1 MRLVKIYDTTLR
13 DGTQAEY
20 FNLSL
25 ADKIRIARKLSEL
38 GFHYIEGGWPGSN
51 PKDEEFFEEIRNY
64 NLGRTRVAAFGSTHH
79 KDRPPASD
87 PVFQELLISRAPVV
101 TIFGK
106 SSVFQVKEVLRTTL
120 ERNLEL
126 ISDSLAYLKPKV
138 EELFY
143 DAEHFFDGFKEDR
156 DYALKTLEA
165 AVAGGARCLILCDT
179 NGGTLT
185 TELVKIIKAV
195 KKHLPKVPLGIH
207 AHNDSEMAVAN
218 SLAAVELG
226 CGQVQ
231 GTVNGFGERCG
242 NANLISI
249 IPALK
254 LKLGMN
260 CISDKNLKRLT
271 EVSRYVYELA
281 NINPNRYQPYVGK
294 SAFAHK
300 GGVHAAAVLR
310 NPKAYE
316 HITPETV
323 GNKRHIPISDLSG
336 RSSVITEA
344 KAMGLEAEEHDLK
357 VESGQK
363 VLRDQLKRL
372 IEGIWAD
379 APDHEWAQNYLKYLK
394 QLDENIE
401 FPAHESSAKVALDKI
416 KELEA
421 FGYQFEEAEA
431 SLELLIRAAL
441 GAHYKEYFRL
451 LNYRIIDEKVSGDIP
466 PIPEATIRVRV
477 GHHEVHTAALG
488 NGPVNALFNALLKAL
503 VRFYPRL
510 TEMRLEDYKVRV
522 LPGTG
527 STDAKVRVLIESRD
541 AHDYW
546 RTLGVSADIIEASW
560 QALVDSINYKLFKD
574 EQKAG

>member
-1 MRLVKIYDTTLR
+1 MRQVQIYDTTLR

-25 ADKIRIARKLSEL
+25 ADKIRIARKLAEL

-64 NLGRTRVAAFGSTHH
+64 NLGLTRVAAFGSTHH
-79 KDRPPASD
+79 KDRPPESD

-106 SSVFQVKEVLRTTL
+106 SSVFQVKEILQTTL
-120 ERNLEL
+120 ERNLAL
-126 ISDSLAYLKPKV
+126 ITDSLAYLKPRV

-156 DYALKTLEA
+156 EYALKTLEA
-165 AVAGGARCLILCDT
+165 AVTGGADCLVLCDT

-185 TELVKIIKAV
+185 SELIGIIKAV
-195 KKHLPKVPLGIH
+195 IKRLPKAPLGIH

-226 CGQVQ
+226 CVQVQ

-242 NANLISI
+242 NANLISV

-254 LKLGMN
+254 LKMGIGCLADE
-260 CISDKNLKRLT
+260 SLKRLT
-271 EVSRYVYELA
+271 ELSRFVYELA
-281 NINPNRYQPYVGK
+281 NIHPNRYQPYVGQ

-300 GGVHAAAVLR
+300 GGVHAAAVKR

-316 HITPETV
+316 HVNPEVV
-323 GNKRHIPISDLSG
+323 GNVRAIPVSDLSG
-336 RSSVITEA
+336 RGNILL
-344 KAMGLEAEEHDLK
+344 KAQEMGLEAADHDRAVQAAMKRLDELLAVSDLK
-357 VESGQK
+357 
-363 VLRDQLKRL
+363 L
-372 IEGIWAD
+372 
-379 APDHEWAQNYLKYLK
+379 P
-394 QLDENIE
+394 
-401 FPAHESSAKVALDKI
+401 PPESSIKMALEKI

-421 FGYQFEEAEA
+421 EGYQFETADA
-431 SLELLIRAAL
+431 SLELLLMGAL
-441 GAHYKEYFRL
+441 GGYYKEYFKL
-451 LNYRIIDEKVSGDIP
+451 VSYRVIDQKAGEDVP
-466 PIPEATIRVRV
+466 PTPEASIRVKV
-477 GHHEVHTAALG
+477 GLHEVHTAALG
-488 NGPVNALFNALLKAL
+488 NGPVDALYNAMLKAL

-522 LPGTG
+522 LPGMAGT
-527 STDAKVRVLIESRD
+527 SAKVRVNIESRD
-541 AHDYW
+541 ANDW
-546 RTLGVSADIIEASW
+546 WGTVGVSSDIIEASW
-560 QALVDSINYKLFKD
+560 QALVDSINYKLYKD
-574 EQKAG
+574 EKRSK

>member
-1 MRLVKIYDTTLR
+1 MRQVQIYDTTLR

-25 ADKIRIARKLSEL
+25 ADKIRIARKLAEL

-64 NLGRTRVAAFGSTHH
+64 NLGLTRVAAFGSTHH
-79 KDRPPASD
+79 KDRPPESD

-106 SSVFQVKEVLRTTL
+106 SSVFQVKEVLQTTL
-120 ERNLEL
+120 ERNLAL
-126 ISDSLAYLKPKV
+126 ITDSLAYLKPRV

-156 DYALKTLEA
+156 EYALKTLEA
-165 AVAGGARCLILCDT
+165 AVTGGADCLVLCDT

-185 TELVKIIKAV
+185 SELIGIIKAV
-195 KKHLPKVPLGIH
+195 IKRLPKAPLGIH

-226 CGQVQ
+226 CVQVQ

-242 NANLISI
+242 NANLISV

-254 LKLGMN
+254 LKMGIGCLADE
-260 CISDKNLKRLT
+260 SLKRLT
-271 EVSRYVYELA
+271 ELSRFVYELA
-281 NINPNRYQPYVGK
+281 NIHPNRYQPYVGQ

-300 GGVHAAAVLR
+300 GGVHAAAVKR

-316 HITPETV
+316 HVNPEVV
-323 GNKRHIPISDLSG
+323 GNVRAIPVSDLSG
-336 RSSVITEA
+336 RGNILL
-344 KAMGLEAEEHDLK
+344 KAQEMGLEAADHDRAVQAAMKRLDELLAVSDLK
-357 VESGQK
+357 
-363 VLRDQLKRL
+363 L
-372 IEGIWAD
+372 
-379 APDHEWAQNYLKYLK
+379 P
-394 QLDENIE
+394 
-401 FPAHESSAKVALDKI
+401 PPESSIKMALEKI

-421 FGYQFEEAEA
+421 EGYQFETADA
-431 SLELLIRAAL
+431 SLELLLMGAL
-441 GAHYKEYFRL
+441 GGYYKEYFKL
-451 LNYRIIDEKVSGDIP
+451 VSYRVIDQKAGEDVP
-466 PIPEATIRVRV
+466 PTPEASIRVKV
-477 GHHEVHTAALG
+477 GLHEVHTAALG
-488 NGPVNALFNALLKAL
+488 NGPVDALYNAMLKAL

-522 LPGTG
+522 LPGMAGT
-527 STDAKVRVLIESRD
+527 SAKVRVNIESRD
-541 AHDYW
+541 ANDW
-546 RTLGVSADIIEASW
+546 WGTVGVSSDIIEASW
-560 QALVDSINYKLFKD
+560 QALVDSINYKLYKD
-574 EQKAG
+574 EKRSK

>member
-1 MRLVKIYDTTLR
+1 MRQVKIYDTTLR

-25 ADKIRIARKLSEL
+25 ADKIRIARKLAEL

-64 NLGRTRVAAFGSTHH
+64 NLGQTRVAAFGSTHH
-79 KDRPPASD
+79 KDRPPDSD
-87 PVFQELLISRAPVV
+87 PVFQELLISRAPVM

-106 SSVFQVKEVLRTTL
+106 SSIFQVKEILQTTL

-126 ISDSLAYLKPKV
+126 ITDSLAYLKPRV

-143 DAEHFFDGFKEDR
+143 DAEHFFDAFKENR

-165 AVAGGARCLILCDT
+165 ALQGGADMLVLCDT

-185 TELVKIIKAV
+185 SELAEIIKAV
-195 KKHLPKVPLGIH
+195 KKRFSKTPLGIH

-231 GTVNGFGERCG
+231 GTINGFGERCG
-242 NANLISI
+242 NANLVSI

-254 LKLGMN
+254 LKMGLD
-260 CISDKNLKRLT
+260 CLSDESLKRLT
-271 EVSRYVYELA
+271 ELSRFVNELA
-281 NINPNRYQPYVGK
+281 NIHPNRYQPYVGQ

-300 GGVHAAAVLR
+300 GGVHAAAVKR

-316 HITPETV
+316 HITPESV
-323 GNKRHIPISDLSG
+323 GNVRAIPVSDLSG
-336 RSSVITEA
+336 RGNILL
-344 KAMGLEAEEHDLK
+344 KAQELGLEAAAHDRAVQAAFRK
-357 VESGQK
+357 
-363 VLRDQLKRL
+363 
-372 IEGIWAD
+372 
-379 APDHEWAQNYLKYLK
+379 
-394 QLDENIE
+394 LDELLNLSELKLPPPEASI
-401 FPAHESSAKVALDKI
+401 KVALEKI
-416 KELEA
+416 KELESQ
-421 FGYQFEEAEA
+421 GYQFETADA
-431 SLELLIRAAL
+431 SLALLLMAAL
-441 GAHYKEYFRL
+441 GGYYKEFFKL
-451 LNYRIIDEKVSGDIP
+451 LSYRVIDQKVGDDISST
-466 PIPEATIRVRV
+466 PEASIRVKV
-477 GHHEVHTAALG
+477 GLHEVHTAALG
-488 NGPVNALFNALLKAL
+488 NGPVDALYNALLKTL

-522 LPGTG
+522 LPGMSGTG
-527 STDAKVRVLIESRD
+527 AKVRVNIESRD
-541 AHDYW
+541 AHDW
-546 RTLGVSADIIEASW
+546 WGTVGVATDIIEASW

-574 EQKAG
+574 ERRSK